1 MRLAVARLCLDCE
14 EVHDGDR
21 CPVCGSETFAFLKR
35 WVPPTALA
43 EGNLRVPQ
51 NVRPSGSPAQVKT
64 YQQLLEPDRLP
75 SRKRSLIARGALGLA
90 ILGFT
95 RLAWRVGQELKD
107 DLTLHRTAGAEHDRS
122 GAGKNGISS

>member
-14 EVHDGDR
+14 EIHDGDR

-43 EGNLRVPQ
+43 EGNQRIRQ
-51 NVRPSGSPAQVKT
+51 NVRPSESPEQVKM

-75 SRKRSLIARGALGLA
+75 SRKRSLIARGAVGLA
-90 ILGFT
+90 ILGAA
-95 RLAWRVGQELKD
+95 RLLWRF
-107 DLTLHRTAGAEHDRS
+107 
-122 GAGKNGISS
+122 GKTFKEDI

>member
-14 EVHDGDR
+14 EVHDGDK

-35 WVPPTALA
+35 WVLPAAVA
-43 EGNLRVPQ
+43 EGNLRIRQ
-51 NVRPSGSPAQVKT
+51 NVRPSESPEQVKM

-90 ILGFT
+90 ILGVA
-95 RLAWRVGQELKD
+95 RLVWHL
-107 DLTLHRTAGAEHDRS
+107 
-122 GAGKNGISS
+122 GKTSKEDV

>member
-35 WVPPTALA
+35 WVPPAALA
-43 EGNLRVPQ
+43 EGNPRARQ
-51 NVRPSGSPAQVKT
+51 NVRPSGSPEQLKT

-75 SRKRSLIARGALGLA
+75 SRKRSLIASGALGLA
-90 ILGFT
+90 ILGAA
-95 RLAWRVGQELKD
+95 RLVWHL
-107 DLTLHRTAGAEHDRS
+107 
-122 GAGKNGISS
+122 GKSSKKNV